1 MEHDRGL
8 LILHMMTGD
17 LHSTKVLITGGSG
30 LVGRYLTSLLL
41 SEGYTVAH
49 LSRKHDQFGRVRV
62 HRWDP
67 GKQILDPVVLD
78 GTDVIVHLAGE
89 NIGSGRWTASRKKE
103 IMESR
108 VNSAMLLYN
117 TVRKNKIPLKAF
129 ISASGAG
136 FYGQVTIDRIFSE
149 ADPPGQGFLA
159 EVCRRWEEAAG
170 NFESSGIRTVK
181 IRSAVVLEK
190 NDAALKRLMM
200 SSKAGFLVRIG
211 KGEQYMP
218 WIHVA
223 DLCRIY
229 LKAVSDQRMSGTYN
243 AVSPRH
249 VTHREFMAALSDVTG
264 KYLLPVCVP
273 PLMLEMAY
281 GEMSGV
287 ILRGSRISPEKII
300 SAGFNFEHGD
310 LYEALADLLKK

>member
-1 MEHDRGL
+1 MAAE
-8 LILHMMTGD
+8 

-41 SEGYTVAH
+41 SEGYAVSH

-67 GKQILDPVVLD
+67 WKGILDPVVLE

-89 NIGSGRWTASRKKE
+89 NIGRGRWTAARKKE
-103 IMESR
+103 ILESR
-108 VNSAMLLYN
+108 VGSAMLLYN
-117 TVRKNKIPLKAF
+117 TIRRNRIPIKAF

-136 FYGQVTIDRIFSE
+136 FYGQVTTERTFTES
-149 ADPPGQGFLA
+149 DPPGQGFLA
-159 EVCRRWEEAAG
+159 EVCRKWEDAAG
-170 NFESSGIRTVK
+170 YFERSGIRTVK
-181 IRSAVVLEK
+181 IRTAVVLEK
-190 NDAALKRLMM
+190 NDSAMKRLMM
-200 SSKAGFLVRIG
+200 SSKAGFLVSTG

-229 LKAVSDQRMSGTYN
+229 LKAVSDLEMSGTYN
-243 AVSPRH
+243 AVSPQH
-249 VTHREFMAALSDVTG
+249 VTHREFMAALASVTG
-264 KYLLPVCVP
+264 KYLLPLGIP
-273 PLMLEMAY
+273 PLMLELVF

-287 ILRGSRISPEKII
+287 VLRGSRISPEKII
-300 SAGFNFEHGD
+300 SAGFRFEHGN
-310 LYEALADLLKK
+310 LNEALADLLKQ

>member
-1 MEHDRGL
+1 MAA
-8 LILHMMTGD
+8 D

-49 LSRKHDQFGRVRV
+49 LSRKHNQFGRVRV

-67 GKQILDPVVLD
+67 EKGILDPVVLE
-78 GTDVIVHLAGE
+78 GTDVIVHLAGK
-89 NIGSGRWTASRKKE
+89 NIGRGRWTTERKKE

-108 VNSAMLLYN
+108 VCSALLLHN
-117 TVRKNKIPLKAF
+117 TISRNRIPLKAF

-136 FYGQVTIDRIFSE
+136 FYGQATTEAIFTE
-149 ADPPGQGFLA
+149 TDPPGQGFLA
-159 EVCRRWEEAAG
+159 EVCRRWEDAAG
-170 NFESSGIRTVK
+170 NFEGSGIRTVK

-190 NDAALKRLMM
+190 NDAAMKRLMM

-218 WIHVA
+218 WIHVS

-229 LKAVSDQRMSGTYN
+229 LKAISDREMSGTYN
-243 AVSPRH
+243 AVSPEH
-249 VTHREFMAALSDVTG
+249 VMHREFMATLAVVTG
-264 KYLLPVCVP
+264 KYLLPFNIP
-273 PLMLEMAY
+273 PLMLKLAY

-287 ILRGSRISPEKII
+287 VLGGSRISPEKII
-300 SAGFNFEHGD
+300 SAGFRFEHGN
-310 LYEALADLLKK
+310 LNEALADLLKQ